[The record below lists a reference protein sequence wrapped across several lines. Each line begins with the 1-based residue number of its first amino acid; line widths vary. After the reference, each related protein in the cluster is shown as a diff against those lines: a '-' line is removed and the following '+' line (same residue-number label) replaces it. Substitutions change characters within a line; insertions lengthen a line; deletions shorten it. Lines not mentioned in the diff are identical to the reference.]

1 MRTNYKNFTN
11 EKNEVNN
18 EMLRDILKKL
28 NINDFEFLQTL
39 PFNYTEGVPENQRKK
54 MIGNGWTISVISHIF
69 SHLPKN
75 VI

>member
-28 NINDFEFLQTL
+28 IL
-39 PFNYTEGVPENQRKK
+39 
-54 MIGNGWTISVISHIF
+54 MILLLT
-69 SHLPKN
+69 K
-75 VI
+75 

>member
-28 NINDFEFLQTL
+28 NINDFIIDQIIVRYYTSNLIKQFLKEL
-39 PFNYTEGVPENQRKK
+39 TELKESENP
-54 MIGNGWTISVISHIF
+54 INLVLS
-69 SHLPKN
+69 
-75 VI
+75 